1 MAWEAPSAR
10 PTHPPPSARLLRS
23 PALAAVPCLR
33 RARPCRRGCA
43 ARRSACRERRSGRSP
58 PVRSSSALL
67 VVRAQIVPLVS
78 GASSPHQD
86 PATCRFR
93 LLSPAHLL
101 QSPYPASQHLLGVS
115 DAFLIFGV
123 TAYSPPAETR
133 VSYTFFAGFPPSR
146 SLPRLAVLLRL
157 LSCRR
162 LKFGCAPR
170 CLSALG
176 LCPATLRMSP
186 GDAPAPAASATA
198 VGSTAW
204 SLGAF
209 AQQIVRAS
217 LGLAS
222 VLDTGN
228 TTPKT

>member
-78 GASSPHQD
+78 GASPPHQD

-93 LLSPAHLL
+93 LLYPAHLL

-170 CLSALG
+170 CLPSVSALRPCE
-176 LCPATLRMSP
+176 CPQVTLLHPRP
-186 GDAPAPAASATA
+186 QPRQWA
-198 VGSTAW
+198 VRHG
-204 SLGAF
+204 
-209 AQQIVRAS
+209 R
-217 LGLAS
+217 
-222 VLDTGN
+222 
-228 TTPKT
+228 

>member
-1 MAWEAPSAR
+1 MAREAPSAR
-10 PTHPPPSARLLRS
+10 PAHPPPSARLLRS
-23 PALAAVPCLR
+23 RTRAAVPRLR
-33 RARPCRRGCA
+33 RARPGRRGCA
-43 ARRSACRERRSGRSP
+43 ARRSP
-58 PVRSSSALL
+58 PVRSSRPCL
-67 VVRAQIVPLVS
+67 VGRAQIVPLVS
-78 GASSPHQD
+78 GASPPHQD
-86 PATCRFR
+86 PATCHFR

-170 CLSALG
+170 CLPSVSALRPCE
-176 LCPATLRMSP
+176 CPQVTLLHPRP
-186 GDAPAPAASATA
+186 RPRQWA
-198 VGSTAW
+198 VRHG
-204 SLGAF
+204 
-209 AQQIVRAS
+209 R
-217 LGLAS
+217 
-222 VLDTGN
+222 
-228 TTPKT
+228 

>member
-1 MAWEAPSAR
+1 MAREAPSAR
-10 PTHPPPSARLLRS
+10 PAHPPPSARLLRS

-43 ARRSACRERRSGRSP
+43 ARRSP

-78 GASSPHQD
+78 GASPPHQD

-93 LLSPAHLL
+93 LLYPAHLL

-146 SLPRLAVLLRL
+146 SLPRLTVLLRL
-157 LSCRR
+157 LSCRC

-170 CLSALG
+170 CLPSVSALRPCE
-176 LCPATLRMSP
+176 CPQVTLLHLRP
-186 GDAPAPAASATA
+186 RPRQWA
-198 VGSTAW
+198 VRHG
-204 SLGAF
+204 
-209 AQQIVRAS
+209 R
-217 LGLAS
+217 
-222 VLDTGN
+222 
-228 TTPKT
+228 